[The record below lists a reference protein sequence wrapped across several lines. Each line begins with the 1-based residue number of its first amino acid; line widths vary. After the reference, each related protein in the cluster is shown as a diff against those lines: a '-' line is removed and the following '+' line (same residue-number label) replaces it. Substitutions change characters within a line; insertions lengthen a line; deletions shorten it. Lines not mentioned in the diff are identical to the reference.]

1 MSSQGVEL
9 EEQFSSLELVHISGQ
24 TQVKQVPL
32 VPTLPCHLDDT
43 PTAHCDGS
51 ERETCRLLWTEAR
64 VIRLAKPVLGSEF
77 SGKWRRC
84 LLGLVEP

>member
-1 MSSQGVEL
+1 MEQREEKSRVIVTLFEIPCVCVCEMSSQGVEL
-9 EEQFSSLELVHISGQ
+9 EHQFSSSELVHIAGQ

-51 ERETCRLLWTEAR
+51 ERERL
-64 VIRLAKPVLGSEF
+64 VVCF
-77 SGKWRRC
+77 
-84 LLGLVEP
+84 GLRPE